1 MKAAKNIND
10 VAFLIQARL
19 GSQRCPNK
27 MLRPFANSTLLDIG
41 ISKFVESK
49 LIPNN
54 NIYISLYDQ
63 ELKDIALNYP
73 INIYHRSKESAMS
86 EGDPITEI
94 YEWWNIIP
102 HKYVVMINACCPFL
116 EIETIDNFVQQYLM
130 SEKTGM
136 FAVIEKK
143 NYFWSQNNT
152 LLTPFEEGSL
162 NTKQIEAV
170 KEAAHCLYAGS
181 LQDIGNNV
189 WMGDFSIPNQI
200 ELVSVEEKE
209 TFDTDYEWQFNLYE
223 KLYRL
228 RGE

>member
-200 ELVSVEEKE
+200 CIC
-209 TFDTDYEWQFNLYE
+209 T
-223 KLYRL
+223 RL
-228 RGE
+228 QI

>member
-209 TFDTDYEWQFNLYE
+209 TFDIDYEWQFNLYE